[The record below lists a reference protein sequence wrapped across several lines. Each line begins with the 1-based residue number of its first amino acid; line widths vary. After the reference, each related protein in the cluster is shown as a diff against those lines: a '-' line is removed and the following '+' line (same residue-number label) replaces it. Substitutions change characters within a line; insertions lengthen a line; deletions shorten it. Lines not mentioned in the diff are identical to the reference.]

1 MEFPDLKIEWQA
13 RFFEEL
19 LRGDRSEKVVGG
31 LSHID
36 IQAYMIIAALFL
48 ISFTWRWYGKKT
60 DKATM
65 RLEDINRTMDEFT
78 DSTLE
83 TRREMREQNKNLE
96 ILNRNIEKLIDAVN
110 SKL

>member
-1 MEFPDLKIEWQA
+1 MEFFDLKFEWLVQ
-13 RFFEEL
+13 FFQEL
-19 LRGDRSEKVVGG
+19 LRGDRSDKVIGD

-36 IQAYMIIAALFL
+36 IQAYMIIIALFL

-60 DKATM
+60 DKAIL
-65 RLEDINRTMDEFT
+65 RLQDINRTMDEFT

-83 TRREMREQNKNLE
+83 TRREMRDQNKNLE
-96 ILNRNIEKLIDAVN
+96 NLNRNVEKLIDAIN